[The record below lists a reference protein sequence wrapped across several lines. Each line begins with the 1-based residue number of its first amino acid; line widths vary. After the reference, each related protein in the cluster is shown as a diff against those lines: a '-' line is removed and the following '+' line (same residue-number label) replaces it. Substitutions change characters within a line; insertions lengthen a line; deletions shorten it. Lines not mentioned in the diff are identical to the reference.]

1 MYDMY
6 LCLENYGFVMWFNDF
21 NKLNYLIYFWGFILF
36 IGRNFLSVIFIL
48 DFLIKLV
55 VGIIFIKM
63 LIF

>member
-21 NKLNYLIYFWGFILF
+21 NKLNYLIRFLGFILF
-36 IGRNFLSVIFIL
+36 IGMNFLFVIFIL
-48 DFLIKLV
+48 DFLIKSV

>member
-6 LCLENYGFVMWFNDF
+6 LCLENYGFVMWLNDF
-21 NKLNYLIYFWGFILF
+21 NKLNYLIYFLGFILL
-36 IGRNFLSVIFIL
+36 IGRNFLFVIFIL
-48 DFLIKLV
+48 DFLIKSV